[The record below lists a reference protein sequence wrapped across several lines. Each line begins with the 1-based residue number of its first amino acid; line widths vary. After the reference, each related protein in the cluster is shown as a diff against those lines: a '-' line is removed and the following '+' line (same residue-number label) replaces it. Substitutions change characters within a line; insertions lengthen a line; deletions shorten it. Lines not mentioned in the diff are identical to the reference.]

1 MWILY
6 ELFSVE
12 SFERIRNLESDFK
25 FSTSNFNAKV
35 IFYSRLLEMSKELNV
50 ILPTFRKHM

>member
-6 ELFSVE
+6 EFFSLQ
-12 SFERIRNLESDFK
+12 SFERIRNLESDLK
-25 FSTSNFNAKV
+25 SSISNFNAKV
-35 IFYSRLLEMSKELNV
+35 IFYSGLIEMSKELNV